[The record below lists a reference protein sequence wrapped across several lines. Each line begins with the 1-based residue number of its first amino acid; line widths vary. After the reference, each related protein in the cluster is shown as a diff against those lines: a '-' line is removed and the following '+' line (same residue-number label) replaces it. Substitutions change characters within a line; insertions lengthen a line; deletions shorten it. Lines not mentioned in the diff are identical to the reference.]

1 MAKASTKIIYG
12 FDYTDGE
19 WRALDIIHPTVGTR
33 RWLMK
38 NDFYQ
43 IKDLHERLDA
53 GETISLDHE
62 LFGYVAFSVQIHEF
76 EFPTPI

>member
-1 MAKASTKIIYG
+1 
-12 FDYTDGE
+12 
-19 WRALDIIHPTVGTR
+19 VGTR